1 MIRKCP
7 QCSKLF
13 NYETTNQLRPFCSE
27 RCRLIDLGNWLSEKN
42 RLQGEELSDNDIN
55 ISETKH

>member
-13 NYETTNQLRPFCSE
+13 NHGTTYQWKPFCSE

-42 RLQGEELSDNDIN
+42 RLSGEEQSDNDII